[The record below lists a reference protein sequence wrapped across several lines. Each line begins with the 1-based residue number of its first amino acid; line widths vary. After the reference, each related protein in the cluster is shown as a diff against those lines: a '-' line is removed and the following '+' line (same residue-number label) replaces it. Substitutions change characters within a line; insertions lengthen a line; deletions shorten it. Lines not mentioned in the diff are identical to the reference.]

1 MFIFGLGYT
10 ASWLAGTLRGHGC
23 LVDGTGRAGNIAFDD
38 DKAVRDAL
46 SQADCVLSSV
56 PPDGAS
62 GTDPVLARYDEAL
75 AGRWLGYLSSTG
87 VYGDTAGAWVDE
99 SAPLADNPRT
109 RCDAAWLARRAR
121 VFRLPGIYGP
131 GRSVLDRVREGRAH
145 RIDLPGQVFSRIH
158 VNDIVKGVHA
168 ALLHDAPPGA
178 YNLADDLP
186 CSQNLVVEHACH
198 LLGVAPPL
206 LQTMDEAGLSA
217 MARGFYVQNR
227 RVANGRAKRVL
238 GWRPRYPTFAEGM
251 AALKDG
257 EPAGTDFALSAT
269 TIPAT
274 ASTPPATASGD
285 QR

>member
-10 ASWLAGTLRGHGC
+10 AGRLAHTLRRDGWQ
-23 LVDGTGRAGNIAFDD
+23 VDATGRAGDLAFDD
-38 DKAVRDAL
+38 DEAVRSAL
-46 SQADCVLSSV
+46 ARADSVLSSV
-56 PPDGAS
+56 PPDRDNGS
-62 GTDPVLARYDEAL
+62 DPVLARYGNAL
-75 AGRWLGYLSSTG
+75 AGQWLGYLSSTG

-99 SAPLADNPRT
+99 SATLADSPRA
-109 RCDAAWLARRAR
+109 RCDTAWLAQGAR

-145 RIDLPGQVFSRIH
+145 RIALPGQVFSRVH
-158 VNDIVKGVHA
+158 VDDIVAGVVA
-168 ALLHDAPPGA
+168 ALLRDAPPGA

-186 CSQNLVVEHACH
+186 CSQNRVVEHACH
-198 LLGVAPPL
+198 LLGVLPPP

-217 MARGFYVQNR
+217 VARGFYEQNR
-227 RVANGRAKRVL
+227 RVANGRAKRLL
-238 GWRPRYPTFAEGM
+238 GWRPRYPTFVEGL

-257 EPAGTDFALSAT
+257 ASAGTDFALNAT